1 MTNEIQNPNAQ
12 KLRIII
18 PLIIFAF
25 ALSIRFIYL
34 YQMRDNPMF
43 FNIPAGLDQE
53 RFDKFAI
60 QISQGDI
67 LGGKDIYSQSPL
79 YPYFLALI
87 YSLFG
92 HSSVMARIF
101 QMIMGAG
108 ICVLLYLIG
117 SRIFNRTVAVIS
129 GIICSLYGVLIFYE
143 GELLRVT
150 ITVFL
155 TVLLVFSITRLSKS
169 KKAVIWLI
177 PGIVLGLL
185 ILCRPNNI
193 ILILFI
199 LAWIFYTTLKKK
211 KLLAERF
218 ICFSFGVLL
227 ALTPLFIR
235 NHIVGVNLFS
245 MSSQGV
251 NAFICGHDSRSTGC
265 GFYHIQDDTYLGKN
279 QIQTCFNILK
289 TAFKTPSKWFKQQAK
304 KFNAFWNGY
313 EIPNNSNFYLSRK
326 FSSLLSLPLPGFVFI
341 ASMGIIGII
350 VSIQNWQKYLLVY
363 LIIIGCFCSVMAFY
377 ILSRFRQPIVPFL
390 ILFTGF
396 FIDWL
401 WKKAKDKDF
410 KKLVFSLLCAA
421 FLAFLIW
428 PRPQR
433 FILPQ
438 DHYNMGLSYTMGEK
452 YSNAIMQFDNAI
464 KLRANYIK
472 PIYMK
477 GFCLLRQRKPR
488 LAIREFEEVLRLNP
502 YYARALKSTVI
513 AYGWYL
519 KDKSKARCYLERYL
533 KLCPDDIEMLKLRS
547 N

>member
-1 MTNEIQNPNAQ
+1 
-12 KLRIII
+12 
-18 PLIIFAF
+18 
-25 ALSIRFIYL
+25 
-34 YQMRDNPMF
+34 MF
-43 FNIPAGLDQE
+43 HNIPSGLDQQ
-53 RFDKFAI
+53 RFDQFAI
-60 QISQGDI
+60 QISEGDI
-67 LGGKDIYSQSPL
+67 LGGRGIYSQSPL
-79 YPYFLALI
+79 YPYLLALI
-87 YSLFG
+87 YRLFG
-92 HSSVMARIF
+92 HSYFIVRIF
-101 QMIMGAG
+101 QMLMGAG
-108 ICVLLYLIG
+108 TCVLLYLIG
-117 SRIFNRTVAVIS
+117 KRIFNRMVGVIS

-143 GELLRVT
+143 TELLRVT
-150 ITVFL
+150 TTVFL
-155 TVLLVFSITRLSKS
+155 TVLLIFSIMWILKS
-169 KKAVIWLI
+169 KKTAIWLI

-199 LAWIFYTTLKKK
+199 LAWIFYTTLKNK
-211 KLLAERF
+211 KLLAGRF
-218 ICFSFGVLL
+218 ICFFLGILF

-265 GFYHIQDDTYLGKN
+265 GFYYIQDDTYSGKN

-289 TAFKTPSKWFKQQAK
+289 TAFKTPSIWFKQQAK
-304 KFNAFWNGY
+304 KFAAFWNGY

-326 FSSLLSLPLPGFVFI
+326 FSGLLSLPLPGFVFV
-341 ASMGIIGII
+341 ASMGIMGII
-350 VSIQNWQKYLLVY
+350 VSIRNWQKYLLVY

-396 FIDWL
+396 FIHWL
-401 WKKAKDKDF
+401 F
-410 KKLVFSLLCAA
+410 KKVKSRNYKELVFSLLCVGFFSFAM
-421 FLAFLIW
+421 W
-428 PRPQR
+428 PRSQR

-438 DHYNMGLSYTMGEK
+438 DHYNMGLSYAMDEK

-502 YYARALKSTVI
+502 NYARALKSTAV

-519 KDKSKARCYLERYL
+519 KDKTKALYYLDRYL
-533 KLCPDDIEMLKLRS
+533 KLCP

>member
-1 MTNEIQNPNAQ
+1 MKRKFLISNSVF
-12 KLRIII
+12 I

-43 FNIPAGLDQE
+43 YNIPVGLDQQ
-53 RFDKFAI
+53 RFDQFAL
-60 QISQGDI
+60 QISNGDI
-67 LGGKDIYSQSPL
+67 LGGKGIYSQSPL

-87 YSLFG
+87 YKLFG
-92 HSSVMARIF
+92 HRYFIVRIF
-101 QMIMGAG
+101 QMLMGAG
-108 ICVLLYLIG
+108 TCALLYLIG
-117 SRIFNRTVAVIS
+117 NRIFNRTVGVIS

-169 KKAVIWLI
+169 KKAAIWLI

-193 ILILFI
+193 ILVLFI
-199 LAWIFYTTLKKK
+199 MIWMFYATLKNK
-211 KLLAERF
+211 KLLIGRF
-218 ICFSFGVLL
+218 MCFSFGFLL
-227 ALTPLFIR
+227 TLTPLFIR
-235 NHIVGVNLFS
+235 NHVAGVNLFS

-251 NAFICGHDSRSTGC
+251 NAFICGHDSRSPGC
-265 GFYHIQDDTYLGKN
+265 GLYYVKGDTYSGKN

-289 TAFKTPSKWFKQQAK
+289 TAFKTPSKWFKQQMK
-304 KFNAFWNGY
+304 KSIAFWNGY

-326 FSSLLSLPLPGFVFI
+326 FSGLLSLPLPGFVFI

-350 VSIQNWQKYLLVY
+350 VSIRNWQKYLLVY

-401 WKKAKDKDF
+401 WRKAKDKDF
-410 KKLVFSLLCAA
+410 KKLVFSLLCAV

-428 PRPQR
+428 
-433 FILPQ
+433 
-438 DHYNMGLSYTMGEK
+438 
-452 YSNAIMQFDNAI
+452 
-464 KLRANYIK
+464 
-472 PIYMK
+472 
-477 GFCLLRQRKPR
+477 
-488 LAIREFEEVLRLNP
+488 
-502 YYARALKSTVI
+502 
-513 AYGWYL
+513 
-519 KDKSKARCYLERYL
+519 
-533 KLCPDDIEMLKLRS
+533 
-547 N
+547 

>member
-1 MTNEIQNPNAQ
+1 
-12 KLRIII
+12 
-18 PLIIFAF
+18 
-25 ALSIRFIYL
+25 
-34 YQMRDNPMF
+34 MRDNPMF
-43 FNIPAGLDQE
+43 YNIPSGLDQQ
-53 RFDKFAI
+53 RFDQFAL
-60 QISQGDI
+60 QISNEDI
-67 LGGKDIYSQSPL
+67 LGGNGIYSQSPL

-92 HSSVMARIF
+92 HSFVMARIF

-108 ICVLLYLIG
+108 TCVLLYLIG
-117 SRIFNRTVAVIS
+117 NRIFNRTVGVIS
-129 GIICSLYGVLIFYE
+129 GTICSLYGVLIFYE

-150 ITVFL
+150 VLVFL

-169 KKAVIWLI
+169 KKAVAWLI
-177 PGIVLGLL
+177 PGIVLGSL

-193 ILILFI
+193 ILVLFI
-199 LAWIFYTTLKKK
+199 LIWIVYTTIKNK
-211 KLLAERF
+211 KLLIGRF
-218 ICFSFGVLL
+218 MCFFFGVLL

-265 GFYHIQDDTYLGKN
+265 GFYHIQDDTYSGQN

-289 TAFKTPSKWFKQQAK
+289 TAFKTPSIWCKQQIK
-304 KFNAFWNGY
+304 KSLAFWNGY

-326 FSSLLSLPLPGFVFI
+326 FSGLLSLPLPGFVFI
-341 ASMGIIGII
+341 ASMGIMGII
-350 VSIQNWQKYLLVY
+350 VSIQNWQKYLLLY
-363 LIIIGCFCSVMAFY
+363 LIVIGCFCSVMAFY

-390 ILFTGF
+390 ILFTGV

-401 WKKAKDKDF
+401 WKKAKNKNF
-410 KKLVFSLLCAA
+410 KKPVFSLLCAA

-428 PRPQR
+428 PRPSR

-438 DHYNMGLSYTMGEK
+438 DHYNMGLSYAIGKK
-452 YSNAIMQFDNAI
+452 YSNAIIQFDNAI

-488 LAIREFEEVLRLNP
+488 PAIREFEEVLRLNP
-502 YYARALKSTVI
+502 NYARALKSAAI

-519 KDKSKARCYLERYL
+519 RDKSKARYYLDKYL
-533 KLCPDDIEMLKLRS
+533 KLCPDDKEMLKVQQRLRVIFK
-547 N
+547 

>member
-1 MTNEIQNPNAQ
+1 
-12 KLRIII
+12 
-18 PLIIFAF
+18 
-25 ALSIRFIYL
+25 
-34 YQMRDNPMF
+34 MF
-43 FNIPAGLDQE
+43 YNIPKGLDQQ
-53 RFDKFAI
+53 RFDQFAL
-60 QISQGDI
+60 QISHGDI

-79 YPYFLALI
+79 YPYFLASI
-87 YSLFG
+87 YKLFG
-92 HSSVMARIF
+92 HHYIMARIF

-108 ICVLLYLIG
+108 TCVLLYLIG
-117 SRIFNRTVAVIS
+117 SRIFNKTVGVIS

-150 ITVFL
+150 MLVFL
-155 TVLLVFSITRLSKS
+155 TVLLVFSLLWISKT
-169 KKAVIWLI
+169 KRIAIWLI
-177 PGIVLGLL
+177 PGFVLSLL

-193 ILILFI
+193 ILVLFI
-199 LAWIFYTTLKKK
+199 LIWIVYITIKNK
-211 KLLAERF
+211 KLLIGRF
-218 ICFSFGVLL
+218 MCFFFGVLF

-251 NAFICGHDSRSTGC
+251 NAFISGHDSRSPGY
-265 GFYHIQDDTYLGKN
+265 GFYYIQDDTYSGKN

-289 TAFKTPSKWFKQQAK
+289 TAFKTPSKWFMQQIK
-304 KFNAFWNGY
+304 KSIAFWNGY

-350 VSIQNWQKYLLVY
+350 VSIRNWQKYLLVY

-401 WKKAKDKDF
+401 WKKAKDKDL
-410 KKLVFSLLCAA
+410 KKLVLPLLCAA
-421 FLAFLIW
+421 FLSFAMW

-438 DHYNMGLSYTMGEK
+438 DHYNMGLSYAMGKK
-452 YSNAIMQFDNAI
+452 YNNAIMQFDNAI

-502 YYARALKSTVI
+502 YYAKALKSTAI
-513 AYGWYL
+513 AYGLYL
-519 KDKSKARCYLERYL
+519 KDKSKARYYLDRYL
-533 KLCPDDIEMLKLRS
+533 KARPDDIEMLKVKQGYL
-547 N
+547 

>member
-1 MTNEIQNPNAQ
+1 
-12 KLRIII
+12 
-18 PLIIFAF
+18 
-25 ALSIRFIYL
+25 
-34 YQMRDNPMF
+34 MF
-43 FNIPAGLDQE
+43 YNIPAGLDQQ
-53 RFDKFAI
+53 RFDQFAI
-60 QISQGDI
+60 QISKGDI

-79 YPYFLALI
+79 YPYFLALM

-101 QMIMGAG
+101 QMILGAG
-108 ICVLLYLIG
+108 ICVLLYLTG
-117 SRIFNRTVAVIS
+117 NRIFNRTVGVIS

-150 ITVFL
+150 IAVFL

-169 KKAVIWLI
+169 KRAAIWLI

-193 ILILFI
+193 ILVLFI
-199 LAWIFYTTLKKK
+199 LIWVVYVTLKNK
-211 KLLAERF
+211 KLLIGRF
-218 ICFSFGVLL
+218 MCFFFGVLL

-265 GFYHIQDDTYLGKN
+265 GFYQIQDDTYTEKN

-289 TAFKTPSKWFKQQAK
+289 TASKTPSKWFKQQAN
-304 KFNAFWNGY
+304 KFAAFWNGY

-326 FSSLLSLPLPGFVFI
+326 FSGLLSLPLPSFAFI

-350 VSIQNWQKYLLVY
+350 VSIRNWQRYLLVY

-377 ILSRFRQPIVPFL
+377 VLSRFRQPIVPFL

-401 WKKAKDKDF
+401 WKKARDKDL
-410 KKLVFSLLCAA
+410 KKLVFSFLFTA
-421 FLAFLIW
+421 FLFFAMW
-428 PRPQR
+428 PRPQQ

-438 DHYNMGLSYTMGEK
+438 DHYNMGLSYAIGKK

-488 LAIREFEEVLRLNP
+488 LAIREFEEVLKLNP
-502 YYARALKSTVI
+502 YYAKALKSAAI

-519 KDKSKARCYLERYL
+519 KDKLKARYYLDRYL
-533 KLCPDDIEMLKLRS
+533 KLRP